1 MYAFGYGTTYW
12 LFMLPA
18 FLLVMLAQ
26 LWVSSTYKRWSRKQ
40 NSYGVSGA
48 DAAQRLLRQGGLSDV
63 SLEQTPGRLSDH
75 YDPRRRTLRLSAG
88 VAQSPS
94 VASMAI
100 AAHEIGHAL
109 QDREGYLP
117 MRFRAALVPAANIGS
132 YLGWIL
138 IMVGLLLG
146 STNVAWLG
154 VVAFSVGAVFALAT
168 LPVEINA
175 SSRAR
180 NLLAESGLVTS
191 DEERRGVAA
200 VLNAAA
206 FTYVAALGAA
216 VLQLLYWVSLVG
228 GLGGRRRS

>member
-1 MYAFGYGTTYW
+1 MFGFGFGISYW
-12 LFMLPA
+12 TFMLPA

-26 LWVSSTYKRWSRKQ
+26 LWVSSTYKTWSRKQ
-40 NSYGVSGA
+40 NSYGVSGT

-63 SLEQTPGRLSDH
+63 TVQQVGGRLSDH
-75 YDPRRRTLRLSAG
+75 YDPRQRTLSLSAG

-94 VASMAI
+94 VASLAI

-109 QDREGYLP
+109 QDREGYAP
-117 MRFRAALVPAANIGS
+117 MRVRSALVPAANIGS

-138 IMVGLLLG
+138 IIIGLALG

-154 VVAFSVGAVFALAT
+154 VAAFSAGAIFALAT

-180 NLLAESGLVTS
+180 TLLADSGLITS
-191 DEERRGVAA
+191 DEERRGVSA

-206 FTYVAALGAA
+206 FTYIAALGAA

-228 GLGGRRRS
+228 GLGGRRRG